1 MRSFA
6 FSSALVLA
14 VAGFATAALAGGT
27 YNGASSVA
35 GGRDQVCAGVTPMTA
50 VVSGS
55 DIQLIGAVYEGAE
68 EVGTGTVKPDGSFTA
83 TKPGKKGTVTFSGH
97 VSANSVVA
105 QWKGPDCYGA
115 IDLSK

>member
-6 FSSALVLA
+6 FSSALVLG
-14 VAGFATAALAGGT
+14 VAAFAASALAGGT

-35 GGRDQVCAGVTPMTA
+35 GGRDPVCAGVTQMTA
-50 VVSGS
+50 IVSGA
-55 DIQLIGAVYEGAE
+55 DIQLIGAVYEGAD

-83 TKPGKKGTVTFSGH
+83 TKPGKKGTVTFTGRVTSNN
-97 VSANSVVA
+97 VTA

-115 IDLSK
+115 IDLAR